1 MLELMY
7 TNQIF
12 QNFRIWCDDMPTAVP
27 VYCLCLGFIPANPC
41 PPPLPLPGGGGGLLF
56 KFNPLCVMIVNTGR
70 TV

>member
-7 TNQIF
+7 TIQIF

-27 VYCLCLGFIPANPC
+27 VYSHCLGFCFSQSLP
-41 PPPLPLPGGGGGLLF
+41 PPPLPLPGGGGA
-56 KFNPLCVMIVNTGR
+56 VMNVNTGC